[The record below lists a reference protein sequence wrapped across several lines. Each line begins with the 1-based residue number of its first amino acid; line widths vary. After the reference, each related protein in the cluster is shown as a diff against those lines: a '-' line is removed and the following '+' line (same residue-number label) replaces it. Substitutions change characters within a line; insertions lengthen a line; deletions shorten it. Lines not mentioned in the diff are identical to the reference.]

1 MRVEFLIPDDMDGED
16 TLRVE
21 FLMNDQVVDT
31 RIISGD
37 DATVSFD
44 YTGKPGTSAS
54 VYARVN
60 GVSTASQ
67 EISF

>member
-1 MRVEFLIPDDMDGED
+1 MPDDLSDED

-21 FLMNDQVVDT
+21 FLMDDQVVDT
-31 RIISGD
+31 RFISGD

-44 YTGKPGTSAS
+44 YTGKPGTSAT
-54 VYARVN
+54 VYARIN

-67 EISF
+67 EIDF